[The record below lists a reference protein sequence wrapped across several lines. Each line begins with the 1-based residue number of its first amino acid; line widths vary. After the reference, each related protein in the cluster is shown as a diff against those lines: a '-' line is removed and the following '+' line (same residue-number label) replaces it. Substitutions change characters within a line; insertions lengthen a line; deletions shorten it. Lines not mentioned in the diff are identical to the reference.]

1 MQALKSSYYVS
12 NFMHEIY
19 LTGLEWNN
27 PDLHD
32 NYNFLG
38 SWDLNDNDPDPM
50 PNAAKG
56 R

>member
-1 MQALKSSYYVS
+1 
-12 NFMHEIY
+12 MHEIY